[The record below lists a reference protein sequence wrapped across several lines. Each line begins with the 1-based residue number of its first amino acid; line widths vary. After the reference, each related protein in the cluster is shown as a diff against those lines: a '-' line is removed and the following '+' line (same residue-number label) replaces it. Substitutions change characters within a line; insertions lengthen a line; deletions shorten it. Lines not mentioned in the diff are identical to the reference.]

1 MLIAING
8 PIASGKSTIAQAV
21 ADALRRGGTS
31 AAVLDIDLLYTMLD
45 PRSGVRKD
53 DDRSWTVARRGAA
66 ALADAFM
73 SDGVEV
79 VIAEGALFR
88 DERAEFMT
96 ALGSSAEPCFVTLR
110 VSYEEAL
117 RRAKTDPTRGVS
129 RDPAFL
135 GPYFEAVTAYM
146 AQVPKTDLVID
157 TETRTV
163 AEAVGEIVARCQ
175 PITRGL

>member
-96 ALGSSAEPCFVTLR
+96 ALGSSMEPCFVTLR
-110 VSYEEAL
+110 
-117 RRAKTDPTRGVS
+117 
-129 RDPAFL
+129 
-135 GPYFEAVTAYM
+135 
-146 AQVPKTDLVID
+146 
-157 TETRTV
+157 
-163 AEAVGEIVARCQ
+163 
-175 PITRGL
+175 